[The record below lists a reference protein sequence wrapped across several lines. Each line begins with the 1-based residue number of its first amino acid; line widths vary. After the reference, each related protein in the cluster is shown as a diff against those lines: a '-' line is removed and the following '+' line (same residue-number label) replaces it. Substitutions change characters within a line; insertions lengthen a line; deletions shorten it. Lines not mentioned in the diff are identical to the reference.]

1 MKDINQLFRA
11 LRNTEPKFDYHSEM
25 NGTEFVH
32 KNLAIFQHAIA
43 RCEMTDVNIGDM
55 IEVAKKLL
63 AHLPHKPGINY
74 ARVRDEDSPG
84 HEWASKLGELGSK
97 RDKKG

>member
-11 LRNTEPKFDYHSEM
+11 LRNTEPKFDYYSEM
-25 NGTEFVH
+25 KGIEFCQ
-32 KNLAIFQHAIA
+32 KNMAIFQHAIA

-63 AHLPHKPGINY
+63 SYLPHKPGTNY
-74 ARVRDEDSPG
+74 ARVRDEDSPN
-84 HEWASKLGELGSK
+84 HAWAQSLDHLGSK

>member
-25 NGTEFVH
+25 NGVEFLN
-32 KNLAIFQHAIA
+32 KNLPIFQHAIQ
-43 RCEMTDVNIGDM
+43 RCEMTGVDMRDM

-63 AHLPHKPGINY
+63 PTLPYKPGYNY
-74 ARVRDEDSPG
+74 KDNTVEDVKWGNQFG
-84 HEWASKLGELGSK
+84 HFGTKRHKKGEL
-97 RDKKG
+97 